1 MIVEAPTIE
10 VVNQGGE
17 PVWRVSGLGM
27 SVCDRCG
34 ARARE
39 LWHQLGDRQSPQL
52 HGHGQHVGRAA
63 GLQGT
68 LPALQLQLSL

>member
-1 MIVEAPTIE
+1 MIVESPTIE

-39 LWHQLGDRQSPQL
+39 LWEQMATARGYRGPMAD
-52 HGHGQHVGRAA
+52 RAA
-63 GLQGT
+63 
-68 LPALQLQLSL
+68 

>member
-1 MIVEAPTIE
+1 MIAEAPTIE

-34 ARARE
+34 ARALE
-39 LWHQLGDRQSPQL
+39 LWHQMATARGYSGPEPD
-52 HGHGQHVGRAA
+52 RAA
-63 GLQGT
+63 
-68 LPALQLQLSL
+68 

>member
-27 SVCDRCG
+27 SVTDRCG

-39 LWHQLGDRQSPQL
+39 LWEQMAVARGYRGPMAD
-52 HGHGQHVGRAA
+52 RAA
-63 GLQGT
+63 
-68 LPALQLQLSL
+68 

>member
-27 SVCDRCG
+27 SVTDRCG
-34 ARARE
+34 ARAQE
-39 LWHQLGDRQSPQL
+39 LWHQMAVARGYSGPEPDK
-52 HGHGQHVGRAA
+52 AA
-63 GLQGT
+63 
-68 LPALQLQLSL
+68 